1 MAFKNY
7 NTLGDVL
14 VAYQIQNTRV
24 AFPEPILLKAAP
36 DALRREMEFIQ
47 QAVFYRNSEAAVC
60 ENIIY
65 PILKEVWRP
74 FSDSLAIWSHQPIS
88 LNDDLNGIPDY
99 MFAKKSPLGRAV
111 FESPFVAV
119 VEAKRDDFALGWV
132 QCLQEMYAIQ
142 HLNAGKNPVFG
153 IVSNGDNWQVG
164 QLHGHIFTEYIDLFT
179 LTQLDELFSALT
191 YVLETCK
198 RIYNL

>member
-1 MAFKNY
+1 MAFKNC
-7 NTLGDVL
+7 NTLGEVL
-14 VAYQIQNTRV
+14 TAYQIQNVRV
-24 AFPEPILLKAAP
+24 AFPEPLPPIAP
-36 DALRREMEFIQ
+36 PDGLRQEIAFIQ
-47 QAVFYRNSEAAVC
+47 QTIFYRNSEAAVC

-74 FSDSLAIWSHQPIS
+74 FSDSLAIWSHQP
-88 LNDDLNGIPDY
+88 LVWNELLNGVPDY

-142 HLNAGKNPVFG
+142 QLNQSPNPVFG
-153 IVSNGDNWQVG
+153 IVSNGDNWQIG
-164 QLHGHIFTEYIDLFT
+164 QLDGLTFLEYIDLFT
-179 LTQLDELFSALT
+179 LTNLDELFSALT
-191 YVLETCK
+191 WVLACCK

>member
-1 MAFKNY
+1 MAFRNY
-7 NTLGDVL
+7 TTLGEVL
-14 VAYQIQNTRV
+14 TAFQIQNIRV
-24 AFPEPILLKAAP
+24 AFPEPIPSIIAP
-36 DALRREMEFIQ
+36 DGLRQELAFVQ

-74 FSDSLAIWSHQPIS
+74 FSDTLAIWSHQPIS
-88 LNDDLNGIPDY
+88 LNNDLNGIPDY

-119 VEAKRDDFALGWV
+119 VEAKRDDFTLGWV

-142 HLNAGKNPVFG
+142 HLNSGNQPVFG

-164 QLHGHIFTEYIDLFT
+164 ELHQHIFTEYIDLFAINK
-179 LTQLDELFSALT
+179 LDEVFSALT
-191 YVLETCK
+191 YILATCK